1 MKQMMYW
8 HAAIYR
14 LMVGGSGFRGRQ
26 AKMAAKSNGRASVRI
41 AKAPARDVDQPATDG
56 SHFSAGR
63 KTSSQSLACVSADLR
78 APLSVRAQNV
88 LKELAVELIGENPPR
103 VGWVPSDLLL
113 QTLTFRHLAT
123 ARNCGPQ
130 TTTEIV
136 KWAEARG
143 KVIKPSF
150 STKKSLSAMWQDII
164 EQFSTGEISK
174 AAVAEALE
182 SSARRKNTKIPV
194 AFQKV
199 LLQLVNPSNE

>member
-1 MKQMMYW
+1 MMYW
-8 HAAIYR
+8 RAAICR
-14 LMVGGSGFRGRQ
+14 FMVAGSGFLGRQ
-26 AKMAAKSNGRASVRI
+26 AKMAAKSNGRAAVRI
-41 AKAPARDVDQPATDG
+41 AKASARDLDRPATDG

-63 KTSSQSLACVSADLR
+63 ETSCLGLACVSADLT

-88 LKELAVELIGENPPR
+88 LKELAVELNGENPVR
-103 VGWVPSDLLL
+103 VGWVPSNLLL
-113 QTLTFRHLAT
+113 QRLTFRHFAT

-143 KVIKPSF
+143 KVIKPPF

-164 EQFSTGEISK
+164 EQFSRGEISK
-174 AAVAEALE
+174 AAVVEALDR
-182 SSARRKNTKIPV
+182 SARRKNTRIPV